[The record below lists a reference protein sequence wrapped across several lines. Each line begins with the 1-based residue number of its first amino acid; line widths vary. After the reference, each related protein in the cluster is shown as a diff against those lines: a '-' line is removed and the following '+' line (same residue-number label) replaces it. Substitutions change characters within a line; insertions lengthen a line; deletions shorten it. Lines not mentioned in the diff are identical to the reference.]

1 MYKEHC
7 MLMALSMMAVMEAIY
22 LLHNPIHVC
31 DEAFLGGGANGGVLF

>member
-1 MYKEHC
+1 MYKEHCNDC

-22 LLHNPIHVC
+22 LLHNPI